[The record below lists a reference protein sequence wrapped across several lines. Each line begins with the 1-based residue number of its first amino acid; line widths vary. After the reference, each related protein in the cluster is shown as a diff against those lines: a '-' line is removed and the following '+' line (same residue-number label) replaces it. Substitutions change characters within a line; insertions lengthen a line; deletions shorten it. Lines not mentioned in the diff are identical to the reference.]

1 MFALQRKND
10 DYIIF
15 KCSQCKKSVK
25 HDALQQDLIIYY
37 QTCDGCVHCSAMMMV
52 LMIDMTM
59 MLLLL
64 MMVVVMMMNNGAADD
79 DCGGKDG
86 GDDGGDVEK

>member
-10 DYIIF
+10 DYTIF
-15 KCSQCKKSVK
+15 KCSQCTNSVK
-25 HDALQQDLIIYY
+25 HDALKQDLIIYY
-37 QTCDGCVHCSAMMMV
+37 QTCDGCVHCSVMMMV

-64 MMVVVMMMNNGAADD
+64 MMVGVIMMNDGAADD
-79 DCGGKDG
+79 YCGGKDG
-86 GDDGGDVEK
+86 GDNGGNVEK